1 MLHCPHVGAPPP
13 KTLRMRGSLCA
24 LQAGALLL
32 LVGGQ
37 WTAGFPL
44 DDAWI
49 HQQVARTLAETGTL
63 GLYSGQHG
71 AGATSYLWALLL
83 AGNYASL
90 NVSPVL
96 FANLINAALFLVSG
110 QLLLSLLLR
119 DGWSSMMAWT
129 GAVLFSLAAN
139 GVWFVVSGMEATTFV
154 FLSLLSITLWRRAD
168 PQRGS
173 VGAGVA
179 AAALFLLRPEAV
191 LLTPVLLLLSGRPRL
206 SPALKLLL
214 PVLLTVLGYALTNW
228 MLTGRWSPAT
238 LGGRR
243 WLYFGGL
250 AGLRP
255 TDFIAMFLLN
265 WTDRLA
271 KFVLAMPWGLAFWP
285 ALGLAIEG
293 GAEIVRRRE
302 RGIGALCAW
311 TLAHLAT
318 FALVLPCTGHGGRYQ
333 PLLPG
338 LFLLLVAQGM
348 ISVDRMVRRRLNR
361 DAEASRVWPALA
373 LLGSLS
379 GVALFNWRGA
389 HAAAVLHINNSEIG
403 MARIVAKLPAEA
415 RVASFDI
422 GAVSYFSGRHVLDLG
437 GLADPSLEPLLWQG
451 QTALYLRAH
460 KIDYVALPVPRAERY
475 QQPMNFMYR
484 LGLLDRPG
492 LKLIPV
498 AFAESPGDIWGLG
511 MEFVTHSSP
520 RQRLY
525 RIEWTT
531 TEGST

>member
-1 MLHCPHVGAPPP
+1 MP
-13 KTLRMRGSLCA
+13 TSINLRMRSSLFA
-24 LQAGALLL
+24 LQLAALFF

-63 GLYSGQHG
+63 GLYSGQYG

-83 AGNYASL
+83 ASNYASL
-90 NVSPVL
+90 NVNPVL
-96 FANLINAALFLVSG
+96 FANLINSALFLASG
-110 QLLLSLLLR
+110 QLLLSLLLG
-119 DGWSSMMAWT
+119 DGWSSLMAWT

-139 GVWFVVSGMEATTFV
+139 GVWFVVSGMEATAFV
-154 FLSLLSITLWRRAD
+154 FLSLLSITLWRRAE

-191 LLTPVLLLLSGRPRL
+191 LLVPVLLLLSGRPGL
-206 SPALKLLL
+206 GPALKMLL
-214 PVLLTVLGYALTNW
+214 PVSVTVLGYALTNW
-228 MLTGRWSPAT
+228 MLTGHWWPAT

-243 WLYFGGL
+243 WLYFSG
-250 AGLRP
+250 APGLRQ
-255 TDFIAMFLLN
+255 TDFVAQFLLE

-293 GAEIVRRRE
+293 GAEIVRRRA
-302 RGIGALCAW
+302 RGVGALCVW

-318 FALVLPCTGHGGRYQ
+318 FAVVLPCTGHGGRYQ

-348 ISVDRMVRRRLNR
+348 ISVSRTLRRALDRR
-361 DAEASRVWPALA
+361 DAERFQVWPALA
-373 LLGSLS
+373 LLGLLS
-379 GVALFNWRGA
+379 GVALFNWREA
-389 HAAAVLHINNSEIG
+389 HAAAVFHINNSEVG
-403 MARIVAKLPAEA
+403 MARIVAKLPVEA

-422 GAVSYFSGRHVLDLG
+422 GAISFFSHRRVLDLG
-437 GLADPSLEPLLWQG
+437 GLLDPKLERLLWQG
-451 QTALYLRAH
+451 QTATYLQAH
-460 KIDYVALPVPRAERY
+460 QIEFVVLPVSRAERY
-475 QQPMNFMYR
+475 PHPANFRYR
-484 LGLLDRPG
+484 LGLIERPG
-492 LKLIPV
+492 LKLIPLS
-498 AFAESPGDIWGLG
+498 FAESPSDVWGLG
-511 MEFVTHSSP
+511 MEFVAHSSP

-525 RIEWTT
+525 RMEWTAA
-531 TEGST
+531 EGTR